1 MPSRCLAFV
10 LVVAA
15 LGAALPSPAQTP
27 NAAPRSDTRAA
38 SAKSDD
44 TPVDINKASA
54 ADLSK
59 VPGIGP
65 SLAKR
70 IVDFREKNGAFGRV
84 EDLVKV
90 QGIGEKSLQ
99 RLSPYL
105 TASKT
110 K

>member
-1 MPSRCLAFV
+1 MPSRFFRTI

-15 LGAALPSPAQTP
+15 LVAALPLQAQVPAATP
-27 NAAPRSDTRAA
+27 RTEA
-38 SAKSDD
+38 SAAVKAPD

-54 ADLSK
+54 ADLTK

-70 IVDFREKNGAFGRV
+70 IIDFREKNGAFGRV